1 MKTQYITSDGKIFD
15 VKDEA
20 EKYEASLNN
29 DAEVDKAFEEM
40 KRKVGEINAKID
52 ALTGEI
58 DKLYDEKETI
68 LRNWE
73 NEYLTDEQRD
83 VVNTLVTAVKS
94 FLGGLVD

>member
-29 DAEVDKAFEEM
+29 DEVDEAFEEM
-40 KRKVGEINAKID
+40 KRKIREIDAKINA
-52 ALTGEI
+52 LTDEI

-68 LRNWE
+68 LKDWE
-73 NEYLTDEQRD
+73 NEYLTSEQKD

-94 FLGGLVD
+94 FLGELVD